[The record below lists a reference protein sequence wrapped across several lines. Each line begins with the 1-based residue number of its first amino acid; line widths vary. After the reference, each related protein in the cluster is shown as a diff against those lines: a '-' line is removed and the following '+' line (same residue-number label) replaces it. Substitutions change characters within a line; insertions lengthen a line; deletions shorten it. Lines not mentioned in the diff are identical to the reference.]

1 MTEIGERG
9 INLSGGQK
17 ARVALARTVYADA
30 DIYLLDDPLAGDGRV
45 CGGLMHCSTLLC
57 CCQLFECT
65 ALFSVLL
72 YRIASF

>member
-30 DIYLLDDPLAGDGRV
+30 DIYLLDDPLAGDGCV
-45 CGGLMHCSTLLC
+45 CG
-57 CCQLFECT
+57 
-65 ALFSVLL
+65 
-72 YRIASF
+72 